1 MRTFRAPVVFVF
13 PVIVVIGGFTLGC
26 RTEAPDAGSGPLV
39 GFNESVGF
47 EDTAGADSVSHRS
60 DIGFLSPVQYNTG
73 GEFFSDDVVD
83 DLMGT
88 LDELLARPETLED
101 FEGQAN
107 LHLWRY
113 TTRLNKGYL
122 TPAQDSRIVA
132 HLGRL
137 AVTHPEAAAL
147 FESSSFMVK
156 NLMLGK
162 EAPNIVGTDLD
173 GVRFELSDYR
183 GKVVA
188 IVFSGHWCGPCRSE
202 YPYQRLLLEVM
213 DEEEFILLGVNS
225 DGDLQVA
232 KDAKVEEELD
242 YLSWWDG
249 HGEKSTDG
257 PIATQWNVTGWP
269 TIYVLDENGVIRNR
283 GARHEK
289 LITLAKELVA
299 EMKKNRATVD
309 Q

>member
-1 MRTFRAPVVFVF
+1 MRTFRAPVFFVF

-26 RTEAPDAGSGPLV
+26 RTEAPGAGSGP
-39 GFNESVGF
+39 FIDINESAAF
-47 EDTAGADSVSHRS
+47 EDTEDADSVSHQS
-60 DIGFLSPVQYNTG
+60 DTGFLPAVQYDTG
-73 GEFFSDDVVD
+73 GNVFSDDVVD
-83 DLMGT
+83 DLMAT

-101 FEGQAN
+101 FEGQVN

-113 TTRLNKGYL
+113 TTRLNSGYL
-122 TPAQDSRIVA
+122 TPAQDSRVVA

-137 AVTHPEAAAL
+137 AVAHPEAATL
-147 FESSSFMVK
+147 FESSSFMVT

-162 EAPNIVGTDLD
+162 EAPNIVGSDLD

-188 IVFSGHWCGPCRSE
+188 IVFTGHWCGPCRSE

-213 DEEEFILLGVNS
+213 DKEEFVLLGVNS

-232 KDAKVEEELD
+232 KDAKVQEELD
-242 YLSWWDG
+242 YRSWCDG

-257 PIATQWNVTGWP
+257 PIATEWNVTGWP
-269 TIYVLDENGVIRNR
+269 TTYVLDENGVVRNR

-289 LITLAKELVA
+289 LITIAKELVA
-299 EMKKNRATVD
+299 EMNKNRAPVD

>member
-1 MRTFRAPVVFVF
+1 MRTFRSFVVFVL

-26 RTEAPDAGSGPLV
+26 RTEAPDAGGGLLADV
-39 GFNESVGF
+39 NESVGF
-47 EDTAGADSVSHRS
+47 EDTRGADGVWHRS
-60 DIGFLSPVQYNTG
+60 DIGFLPPAQYDTG

-83 DLMGT
+83 DLIAT

-113 TTRLNKGYL
+113 TTRLNTGYL
-122 TPAQDSRIVA
+122 TLVQDSRIVA
-132 HLGRL
+132 HLDRL
-137 AVTHPEAAAL
+137 AATHPEAVAL
-147 FESSSFMVK
+147 FESSRFMVK

-162 EAPNIVGTDLD
+162 EAPNIVGSDLD

-225 DGDLQVA
+225 DEDLQVA
-232 KDAKVEEELD
+232 KDAKVAERLG
-242 YLSWWDG
+242 YRSWWDG
-249 HGEKSTDG
+249 HGDKSTDG

-289 LITLAKELVA
+289 LITIAKELVA